1 MDPHGFL
8 CSYNVCGIYQVTHLL
23 GGGSSGTPLS
33 SLVAACYYSSIVP
46 LLLPRV
52 HQAYMETLYHINVI
66 TGDVVRA
73 FNTLTGED
81 VAIKLSR
88 RPSDE
93 SIVQTSVK
101 YEISVYKLIPDG
113 IPGFP
118 SVHYAGPDA
127 NHNVIVMDFLGP
139 SLDALRR
146 TCRGTFTLRTVCM
159 LADQMVW

>member
-1 MDPHGFL
+1 MWHISSHPPLGRWIQRYASPQCHAYYHGSIAPL
-8 CSYNVCGIYQVTHLL
+8 QVAHYA
-23 GGGSSGTPLS
+23 SS
-33 SLVAACYYSSIVP
+33 VVP
-46 LLLPRV
+46 L
-52 HQAYMETLYHINVI
+52 YHTNIL

-159 LADQMVW
+159 LAGQMVW